1 MQKGYVVW
9 IIVAVLIFIGL
20 IVISL
25 SFKSEVIVD
34 DFESCVKA
42 GNPVMESYPRR
53 CNHNGETYIEDISK
67 YNTPLALQN
76 YFSEQIMDRGIQNLG
91 AHPIE
96 GFNPELYKMAFP
108 NLIDSDFD
116 GVDAYGGIWRIEN
129 GNLIWIVSNLG
140 GPITSADGTLTNIGL
155 RTFLDNLS
163 KRLNIEVKAKSD
175 VNLIINEIELEE
187 KIEDKIKTFCKDE
200 QRNVG
205 ACITLYDPVCG
216 WNDPDK
222 IQCITFPCAST
233 YSNSCEACSQEGVL
247 YWTKGEC
254 PK

>member
-9 IIVAVLIFIGL
+9 IIVGILVFIGL
-20 IVISL
+20 MFISL
-25 SFKSEVIVD
+25 NFKSEVIVDVD

-53 CNHNGETYIEDISK
+53 CNHNGETYVEDITK
-67 YNTPLALQN
+67 DNTPLALQN
-76 YFSEQIMDRGIQNLG
+76 YFSEQIIERGVQNLG

-108 NLIDSDFD
+108 GLIDSDFD
-116 GVDAYGGIWRIEN
+116 GTDAWGGVWKFEN
-129 GNLIWIVSNLG
+129 GELKWIINDPN
-140 GPITSADGTLTNIGL
+140 GPITSADGTLTQIGL
-155 RTFLDNLS
+155 RRFLDNLAERFNEAIIF
-163 KRLNIEVKAKSD
+163 KRDIDLILN
-175 VNLIINEIELEE
+175 
-187 KIEDKIKTFCKDE
+187 KIEEEIKTFCKDE

-233 YSNSCEACSQEGVL
+233 YSNTGKCFVL
-247 YWTKGEC
+247 D
-254 PK
+254 